1 MLVGVGADL
10 VEVAR
15 ITQLC
20 QKDHRRTRLFTKE
33 ELAAAT
39 QSGHEMETLAG
50 YFAVKEAV
58 GKALGTGLAGIS
70 WQDIQVVYQ
79 DTGKPKAVLAGAAAA
94 KAKELQ
100 IKELEISIS
109 HTAGLA
115 MAFAVAEG

>member
-20 QKDHRRTRLFTKE
+20 QKDNRRQRLFTKE
-33 ELAAAT
+33 ELAAAEK
-39 QSGHEMETLAG
+39 SGHEMETLAG

-79 DTGKPKAVLAGAAAA
+79 DTGKPKAVLVGAAAA

-100 IKELEISIS
+100 IKKLEISIS

-115 MAFAVAEG
+115 MAFAVDEG